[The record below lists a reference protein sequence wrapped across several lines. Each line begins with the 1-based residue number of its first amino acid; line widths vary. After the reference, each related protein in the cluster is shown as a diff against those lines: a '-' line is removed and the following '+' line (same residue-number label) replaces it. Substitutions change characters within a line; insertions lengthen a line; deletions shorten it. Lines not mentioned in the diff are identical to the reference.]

1 MIIKND
7 EIVIG
12 SSLNA
17 VLYAF
22 NNELP
27 IYFAEERR
35 PFRFDYLD
43 PELDLSFLKLS
54 AQTKSLTTF
63 GEDKLV
69 GTQKVLLWER
79 LLFLLG
85 LSGKAPLSDR
95 CTGIRLNKRS
105 LICSNEYAKI
115 AEVEFKTAY
124 FFGDDNCSGLMTE
137 KEVAN
142 DGMICYDWIAF
153 HRGGKH
159 EIDYIE
165 TDDSFVKQIWFYSSD
180 RIDGATKVKD
190 ACLVSFLSKEDL
202 SNFDYSETMARFKAV
217 SEMESRGMKGV
228 FNGYSPTGRPKYY
241 KFRTSNIAREKRTQ
255 FDAPWKEE
263 VGVEAPRVAEQ
274 VLLEDLREAYTS
286 YNRFLRN
293 L

>member
-7 EIVIG
+7 AIVIG
-12 SSLNA
+12 SSLA
-17 VLYAF
+17 ALLYAF

-27 IYFAEERR
+27 IFFAQTRK

-43 PELDLSFLKLS
+43 PELDLSFLKLPGE
-54 AQTKSLTTF
+54 TKSLTTF
-63 GEDKLV
+63 GEDKIV
-69 GTQKVLLWER
+69 GTPKVLLWER

-85 LSGKAPLSDR
+85 LSGNAPLSDR
-95 CTGIRLNKRS
+95 CTSMRINDQS

-115 AEVEFKTAY
+115 AEIEFKTAY
-124 FFGDDNCSGLMTE
+124 FFGDDKCSGLVAE

-142 DGMICYDWIAF
+142 DAMMCYDWIAF

-165 TDDSFVKQIWFYSSD
+165 TDDSFVKQIWFYPSD

-202 SNFDYSETMARFKAV
+202 SSFDYSETMARFKAV
-217 SEMESRGMKGV
+217 SEMEDRGMKGV

-241 KFRTSNIAREKRTQ
+241 KFRTSNIAREKRAQ

>member
-63 GEDKLV
+63 GEDKIV

-95 CTGIRLNKRS
+95 CASMRINNRS

-124 FFGDDNCSGLMTE
+124 FFGDDKCSGLLSE

-142 DGMICYDWIAF
+142 KPMICYDWIAF

-165 TDDSFVKQIWFYSSD
+165 TEDSLVKEIWFYSSD

-190 ACLVSFLSKEDL
+190 ACVVSHLTEEQLAS
-202 SNFDYSETMARFKAV
+202 FDYSETMARFKAV

-241 KFRTSNIAREKRTQ
+241 KFRTSNIAREKRAQ
-255 FDAPWKEE
+255 FDTPWQAEDN
-263 VGVEAPRVAEQ
+263 VQTPRVTESF
-274 VLLEDLREAYTS
+274 LLEALQGTYGS
-286 YNRFLRN
+286 YDRLLRN

>member
-43 PELDLSFLKLS
+43 PELDLSFLKLP

-95 CTGIRLNKRS
+95 CASMRINNRS

-124 FFGDDNCSGLMTE
+124 FFGDDKCSGLLSE

-142 DGMICYDWIAF
+142 KPMICYDWIAF

-165 TDDSFVKQIWFYSSD
+165 TEDSFVKQIWFYPSD

-190 ACLVSFLSKEDL
+190 ACIVSFLSKDDL
-202 SNFDYSETMARFKAV
+202 TSFDYSETMARFKAV
-217 SEMESRGMKGV
+217 SEMENRGMKGV
-228 FNGYSPTGRPKYY
+228 FNGYSPTGKPKYY
-241 KFRTSNIAREKRTQ
+241 KFRTSNIAREKRAQ
-255 FDAPWKEE
+255 FDSPWEDQVDVKAPSIT
-263 VGVEAPRVAEQ
+263 GQ
-274 VLLEDLREAYTS
+274 TLLEDLQETHVS
-286 YNRFLRN
+286 YHRLLRN

>member
-95 CTGIRLNKRS
+95 CTTMRIDKRS

-115 AEVEFKTAY
+115 AEIEFKTAY
-124 FFGDDNCSGLMTE
+124 FFGDDKCFGLSAQ

-142 DGMICYDWIAF
+142 DGVICYDWIAF

-159 EIDYIE
+159 EIDYVE
-165 TDDSFVKQIWFYSSD
+165 TEDSLVKEIWFYSSD

-190 ACLVSFLSKEDL
+190 ACAVSYLTEEQLAS
-202 SNFDYSETMARFKAV
+202 FDYSETMARFKVVA
-217 SEMESRGMKGV
+217 EMENRGMKGV

-241 KFRTSNIAREKRTQ
+241 KFRTSNIAREKRAQ
-255 FDAPWKEE
+255 FDPPWQAEDN
-263 VGVEAPRVAEQ
+263 VQTPRVAEQ
-274 VLLEDLREAYTS
+274 ALLEDLREAYAA
-286 YNRFLRN
+286 YDRLLRN

>member
-12 SSLNA
+12 SSLRA

-27 IYFAEERR
+27 IFFAEERR

-43 PELDLSFLKLS
+43 PELDLSFLGL
-54 AQTKSLTTF
+54 APRTKSLTTF
-63 GEDKLV
+63 GEDKIV
-69 GTQKVLLWER
+69 GIQKVLLWER

-85 LSGKAPLSDR
+85 LSGKAPLSDL
-95 CTGIRLNKRS
+95 CTNMRRGPQKFV
-105 LICSNEYAKI
+105 CSNEYAKI
-115 AEVEFKTAY
+115 ADVDFKTAY
-124 FFGDDNCSGLMTE
+124 FFGDNKWVGLLAE
-137 KEVAN
+137 KEIAN
-142 DGMICYDWIAF
+142 DGVICYDWVAF

-165 TDDSFVKQIWFYSSD
+165 TEDALVREIWFYSSD

-190 ACLVSFLSKEDL
+190 ACAVSYLTEEQL
-202 SNFDYSETMARFKAV
+202 ANFDYSETMARFKAV

-241 KFRTSNIAREKRTQ
+241 KFRTSNIARERRAQ
-255 FDAPWKEE
+255 FDPLWEE
-263 VGVEAPRVAEQ
+263 EDSIKTPQVTEQ
-274 VLLEDLREAYTS
+274 VLLESLQETHAS
-286 YNRFLRN
+286 YDRLLRN

>member
-12 SSLNA
+12 SSLRA

-22 NNELP
+22 NNELL
-27 IYFAEERR
+27 IFFAEERR
-35 PFRFDYLD
+35 PFRFDHLV

-95 CTGIRLNKRS
+95 CTTMRIDKRS

-115 AEVEFKTAY
+115 AEIEFKTAY
-124 FFGDDNCSGLMTE
+124 FFGDDKCFGLSAQ

-142 DGMICYDWIAF
+142 DGVICYDWIAF

-165 TDDSFVKQIWFYSSD
+165 TEDSFVKQIWFYPSD

-190 ACLVSFLSKEDL
+190 ACLVSFLSKDDL

-217 SEMESRGMKGV
+217 SEMEDRGMKGV

-241 KFRTSNIAREKRTQ
+241 KFRTSNIAREKRAQ
-255 FDAPWKEE
+255 FDPPWQAEDN
-263 VGVEAPRVAEQ
+263 VQTPRVAEQ
-274 VLLEDLREAYTS
+274 ALLEDLREAYAA
-286 YNRFLRN
+286 YDRLLRN

>member
-7 EIVIG
+7 AIVIG
-12 SSLNA
+12 SSLLA

-27 IYFAEERR
+27 IFFAQERR
-35 PFRFDYLD
+35 PFRFDCLD
-43 PELDLSFLKLS
+43 PELDLSLLKLP

-63 GEDKLV
+63 GEDKIV
-69 GTQKVLLWER
+69 GIQKVLLWER

-95 CTGIRLNKRS
+95 CTTMRINKRS

-115 AEVEFKTAY
+115 AEIEFKTAY
-124 FFGDDNCSGLMTE
+124 FFGDDKCSGLVTE

-142 DGMICYDWIAF
+142 EAMICYDWIAF

-165 TDDSFVKQIWFYSSD
+165 TDDSFVKQIWFYPSD

-190 ACLVSFLSKEDL
+190 ACLVSFLSKDDL
-202 SNFDYSETMARFKAV
+202 TNFDHSETMARFKAV
-217 SEMESRGMKGV
+217 SEMEDRGMKGV

-241 KFRTSNIAREKRTQ
+241 KFRTSNIAREKRAQ
-255 FDAPWKEE
+255 FDTPWEE
-263 VGVEAPRVAEQ
+263 EDNIKTPRVTEQ
-274 VLLEDLREAYTS
+274 TLLEDLREAHAAYD
-286 YNRFLRN
+286 RLLRN

>member
-63 GEDKLV
+63 GEDKIV
-69 GTQKVLLWER
+69 GIQKLLLWER

-95 CTGIRLNKRS
+95 CTNMRINNQS

-115 AEVEFKTAY
+115 AEIEFKTAY
-124 FFGDDNCSGLMTE
+124 FFGDDKCSGLVTE

-142 DGMICYDWIAF
+142 DAMMCYDWIAF

-165 TDDSFVKQIWFYSSD
+165 TDDSLVKEIWFYSSD

-190 ACLVSFLSKEDL
+190 ACAVSYLTEEQL
-202 SNFDYSETMARFKAV
+202 ANFDYSETMARFKAV
-217 SEMESRGMKGV
+217 SEMENRGMKGV

-241 KFRTSNIAREKRTQ
+241 KFRTSSIARKKRALS
-255 FDAPWKEE
+255 DPVWEE
-263 VGVEAPRVAEQ
+263 EANIQTPSVERQ
-274 VLLEDLREAYTS
+274 VLLEALQETHAS
-286 YNRFLRN
+286 YNRLLRN

>member
-27 IYFAEERR
+27 LYFAEERR

-63 GEDKLV
+63 GEDKIV

-95 CTGIRLNKRS
+95 CASMRINNRS

-124 FFGDDNCSGLMTE
+124 FFGDDKCSGLLSE

-142 DGMICYDWIAF
+142 KPMICYDWIAF

-165 TDDSFVKQIWFYSSD
+165 TDDSFVKQIWFYPSD

-190 ACLVSFLSKEDL
+190 ACIVSFLNRDDL
-202 SNFDYSETMARFKAV
+202 ASFDYSETMARFKAV

-255 FDAPWKEE
+255 FDSPWEE
-263 VGVEAPRVAEQ
+263 QAGIKTPSVTEQ
-274 VLLEDLREAYTS
+274 VLLEALQGSHGS
-286 YNRFLRN
+286 YDRLLRN

>member
-12 SSLNA
+12 SSLRA

-22 NNELP
+22 SNELP
-27 IYFAEERR
+27 IFFAEERR

-63 GEDKLV
+63 GEDKIV

-95 CTGIRLNKRS
+95 CTTMRIDKRS

-115 AEVEFKTAY
+115 AEIEFKTAY
-124 FFGDDNCSGLMTE
+124 FFGDDKCFGLSAQ

-142 DGMICYDWIAF
+142 DGVICYDWIAF

-165 TDDSFVKQIWFYSSD
+165 TDDSLVKEIWFYSSD

-190 ACLVSFLSKEDL
+190 ACAVSYLTEEQL
-202 SNFDYSETMARFKAV
+202 ANFDYSETMARFKAV
-217 SEMESRGMKGV
+217 SEMENRGMKGV

-241 KFRTSNIAREKRTQ
+241 KFRTSNIAREKRAQ
-255 FDAPWKEE
+255 FDTPWQAEDN
-263 VGVEAPRVAEQ
+263 VQTPRVTESF
-274 VLLEDLREAYTS
+274 LLEALQGTYGS
-286 YNRFLRN
+286 YDRLLRN